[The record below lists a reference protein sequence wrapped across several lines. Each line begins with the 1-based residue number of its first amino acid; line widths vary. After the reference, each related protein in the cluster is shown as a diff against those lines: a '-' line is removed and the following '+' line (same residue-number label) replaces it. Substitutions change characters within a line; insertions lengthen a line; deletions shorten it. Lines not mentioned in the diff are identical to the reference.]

1 MKYRWKLM
9 ILLLTIS
16 VVPIVGLRMFGIH
29 NVHLMADALITQV
42 KKNQVD
48 DQTSRLSGLILETI
62 QDRVAGIEIMSAGF
76 VLFLV
81 LVTAV
86 LALTFSRTVTKP
98 LDALTQAAQKLA
110 EGDFKT
116 RVDIRS
122 KDEFGDMGRIF
133 NSVGPQLEAHY
144 RVRQSLDVANEIQ
157 QHLLP
162 ETPPQIPGLDI
173 EGTALYSDEI
183 GGDYF
188 DYLCVEEEGQEKLCV
203 AVGDVADHGI
213 PSALL
218 MATARGLLRLR
229 ASMPG
234 RLGDIVAD
242 VNKAFV
248 KDVEK
253 SGRFMTLFWA
263 QIDRGRKRMD
273 WVSAGHDPAIIYDPT
288 TDSFKNLE
296 GKGMPLG
303 VTADAEYEA
312 SACEIEPGQIIFIST
327 DGIRETRNE
336 NGDMFGKDRLL
347 GILRQNAKETAHTI
361 KGSILK
367 AVTEFRGNK
376 EQEDDLTLVVIKVTD
391 Y

>member
-29 NVHLMADALITQV
+29 NVRLMADALITQV
-42 KKNQVD
+42 KENQVD
-48 DQTSRLSGLILETI
+48 DQTSQLSGLILKSI
-62 QDRVAGIEIMSAGF
+62 QDRVARIEIMSAGF
-76 VLFLV
+76 VIFLV
-81 LVTAV
+81 LVTAL

-98 LDALTQAAQKLA
+98 LDALTRAAQKLA
-110 EGDFKT
+110 AGDFKT

-162 ETPPQIPGLDI
+162 EAPPQIHGLDI
-173 EGTALYSDEI
+173 AGTALYSDET

-188 DYLCVEEEGQEKLCV
+188 DYLCVEEKGQEKLCV

-242 VNKAFV
+242 VNRAFV

-253 SGRFMTLFWA
+253 SGRFMTLFWV

-288 TDSFKNLE
+288 TDSFKNLK

-303 VTADAEYEA
+303 VTADAEYEE
-312 SACEIEPGQIIFIST
+312 SACEIQPGQIIFIST

-336 NGDMFGKDRLL
+336 KGGMFGKDRLQQ
-347 GILRQNAKETAHTI
+347 ILRQYAKESAHTI
-361 KGSILK
+361 KGAILE

-376 EQEDDLTLVVIKVTD
+376 EQEDDLTLVVVKVTD